1 MIDKKSIIKFIIL
14 LGIIGGAF
22 VTFRYT
28 SLSQYSKK
36 DTLLSLLTQL
46 RAHWWG
52 PIGFILFMVLDVFNK
67 YDQEYDEWFETHN
80 WVYNSELEAVRKLIP
95 ETGTGIE
102 IGVGTGRF
110 SIPLGIKVGV
120 EPAKAMAEIA
130 RKRGI
135 HVYEAKAEHLPFQ
148 DNSFDFALMVTILC
162 FLQNPL
168 QALQE
173 IKRILK
179 PHGKIIIGML
189 DEDSPLGKTCG
200 EKRKESKFYEDARFY
215 PVNQVLDWL
224 KKLKFDN
231 LQTVQ
236 TIFKNPGKIQ
246 SLELIEE
253 GFGKGLFVVISA
265 EAIE

>member
-1 MIDKKSIIKFIIL
+1 MN
-14 LGIIGGAF
+14 AF
-22 VTFRYT
+22 EEASV
-28 SLSQYSKK
+28 
-36 DTLLSLLTQL
+36 
-46 RAHWWG
+46 
-52 PIGFILFMVLDVFNK
+52 
-67 YDQEYDEWFETHN
+67 EYDEWFEAHK
-80 WVYNSELEAVRKLIP
+80 WVYQSEVEAVRKFIP
-95 ETGTGIE
+95 KTGEGIE

-110 SIPLGIKVGV
+110 SVPFGIKVGV
-120 EPAKAMAEIA
+120 ESARAMAEIA

-135 HVYEAKAEHLPFQ
+135 HVYEAKAENLPFHA
-148 DNSFDFALMVTILC
+148 NSFDFALMVTILC

-236 TIFKNPGKIQ
+236 TIFKNPDEIQ
-246 SLELIEE
+246 RLETIEE

-265 EAIE
+265 EVKK